1 MNMQE
6 KNKKY
11 AVLRCAIRCEKD
23 SADAGKLRHSENI
36 AKFVENMRHRR
47 RRYIT
52 SLPLNS
58 MNQLITIDI
67 LYGIKV
73 RYSRTAQRR

>member
-11 AVLRCAIRCEKD
+11 AVLRCAIRYEKRR
-23 SADAGKLRHSENI
+23 AKAGKLRYSENI
-36 AKFVENMRHRR
+36 AKFVENMRARR
-47 RRYIT
+47 RRYFT
-52 SLPLNS
+52 PLPLNS
-58 MNQLITIDI
+58 MNQLITTDI